1 MYDFLKLKK
10 EVSETTADIEPDDVL
25 SVKKK
30 LKDLGYYQEPVRM
43 AGFGFTVFLTL
54 NGSVVAG
61 LS

>member
-30 LKDLGYYQEPVRM
+30 LKD
-43 AGFGFTVFLTL
+43 
-54 NGSVVAG
+54 
-61 LS
+61 